1 MVSLELT
8 VGPWALSFSLGRA
21 EEATTLRVV
30 SLADLSE
37 VAEDSEDDPE
47 VSFGF
52 PIIVGESGPELLG
65 PDDLPGPGPHVVR
78 RAGE

>member
-30 SLADLSE
+30 SLSDLSE

-52 PIIVGESGPELLG
+52 AIAGERGPEWIT
-65 PDDLPGPGPHVVR
+65 LPQCHIYQ
-78 RAGE
+78 AGE